1 MSTRRSLTAALVL
14 ALSAAPVG
22 NAGGQGAKQKREA
35 AYQSALQSYTEA
47 LKPGMARKDVED
59 YLRTKGAS
67 FHQACCALERSAF
80 ADLVKIGPEKHPWY
94 CSEHNVYIAF
104 QFTAVATP
112 DVVVRIN
119 DSDVLKQITIFHQ
132 LEGCL

>member
-59 YLRTKGAS
+59 TSEQKARPSIKRV
-67 FHQACCALERSAF
+67 ALSNVQRSP
-80 ADLVKIGPEKHPWY
+80 I
-94 CSEHNVYIAF
+94 
-104 QFTAVATP
+104 
-112 DVVVRIN
+112 
-119 DSDVLKQITIFHQ
+119 
-132 LEGCL
+132 

>member
-1 MSTRRSLTAALVL
+1 MSTRHSLTAALVL
-14 ALSAAPVG
+14 VLSAVSIEGAR
-22 NAGGQGAKQKREA
+22 GQSANQKREA
-35 AYQSALQSYTEA
+35 AYQKTLQVYTEA
-47 LKPGMARKDVED
+47 LKPGMTRTDVED
-59 YLRTKGAS
+59 YLRAKGAS
-67 FHQACCALERSAF
+67 FHQMCCSLEWSAF
-80 ADLVKIGPEKHPWY
+80 ADLVKIGQEKHPWY

-104 QFTAVATP
+104 LFTAIEAH